1 MSHELDIADDLR
13 ALLLRVGT
21 ATLASQLIK
30 RGLRNTFIPRLRPVN
45 PNAVRMVGPA
55 FTLSFIP
62 MREDL
67 AIAGSVAIPNNPQRA
82 AIEAIPPGHV
92 LVIDARGEPGSGN
105 LGDILIARLMHRGVA
120 GVVSDGAMRD
130 AEDLRAIDLPVFCA
144 GFASPPSYARIMAA
158 DSGRPIGCG
167 GVAVFPGDIVT
178 GDADGVVIVPRHL
191 AAEVGRDALEQERVD
206 RFVRKRVDRGASTA
220 GLYPPNEANKAAY
233 QRWVAAN
240 EDDSAL

>member
-1 MSHELDIADDLR
+1 MAHELDMDPATHD
-13 ALLLRVGT
+13 LLLRVGT

-30 RGLRNTFIPRLRPVN
+30 RGLRNTFIPRVKPVN
-45 PNAVRMVGPA
+45 PGYARMVGPA

-67 AIAGSVAIPNNPQRA
+67 AVSSSVANAGNPQRA
-82 AIEAIPPGHV
+82 AIEQIPPGHV

-105 LGDILIARLMHRGVA
+105 LGDILVARLMYRGVA

-130 AEDLRAIDLPVFCA
+130 SEELQTMKLPVFCA
-144 GFASPPSYARIMAA
+144 GFAAPPSYARIMAS

-178 GDADGVVIVPRHL
+178 GDHDGVVVIPRHL
-191 AAEVGRDALEQERVD
+191 AAEVGKDALEQERVD
-206 RFVRKRVDRGASTA
+206 RFVRKRVDRGAITT

-233 QRWVAAN
+233 QRWVAAG